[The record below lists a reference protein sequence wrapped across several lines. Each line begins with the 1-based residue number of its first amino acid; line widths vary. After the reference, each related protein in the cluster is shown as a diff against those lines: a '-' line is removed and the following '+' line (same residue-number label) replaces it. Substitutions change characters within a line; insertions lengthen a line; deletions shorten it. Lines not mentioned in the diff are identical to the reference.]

1 MMSDST
7 GYATPVHVFPSAD
20 SNPFQLL
27 FEFLKD
33 TPDIQ
38 EDGLIRAEAVQD
50 CLSRLDTAWPAEY
63 NTDAPVLPVRT
74 PQQLQRLML
83 YHVSAGFREQH
94 LVFDQQPVVSEEP
107 ASMQRSPSGTS
118 SAGNG
123 SSASSSSSSA
133 SPLSSPPLKRRR
145 GERAEVANDEEEC
158 APSLKDQ
165 LLRLQEW
172 LDEGIINE
180 EEWNQQRQETIAT
193 ARVRRI

>member
-1 MMSDST
+1 M
-7 GYATPVHVFPSAD
+7 HVFPSAD
-20 SNPFQLL
+20 SGPFQLL
-27 FEFLKD
+27 FELLKD

-38 EDGLIRAEAVQD
+38 EDGLIRAEAVQN

-83 YHVSAGFREQH
+83 YHISAGFREQH

-123 SSASSSSSSA
+123 PSASSSSSA

-145 GERAEVANDEEEC
+145 VERAEVTNDEEEC

-165 LLRLQEW
+165 LARLQEW
-172 LDEGIINE
+172 LDEGIINQE
-180 EEWNQQRQETIAT
+180 EFDQQRQETIAT
-193 ARVRRI
+193 ARVRRN

>member
-1 MMSDST
+1 MICHSSK
-7 GYATPVHVFPSAD
+7 AAQVSPS
-20 SNPFQLL
+20 
-27 FEFLKD
+27 
-33 TPDIQ
+33 
-38 EDGLIRAEAVQD
+38 AVQD

-83 YHVSAGFREQH
+83 YHVSAGCRDQH

-123 SSASSSSSSA
+123 SSASSSSSSSSA

-145 GERAEVANDEEEC
+145 GERAEVTNDEEEC

-165 LLRLQEW
+165 LARLQEW
-172 LDEGIINE
+172 LDEGIINQE
-180 EEWNQQRQETIAT
+180 EFNQQRQETIAT
-193 ARVRRI
+193 ARVRRN